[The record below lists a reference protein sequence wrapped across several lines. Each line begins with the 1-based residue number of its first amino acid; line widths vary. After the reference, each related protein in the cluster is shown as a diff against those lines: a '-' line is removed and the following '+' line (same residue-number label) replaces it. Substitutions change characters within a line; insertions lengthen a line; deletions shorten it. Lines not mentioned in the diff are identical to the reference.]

1 MCEQHYHG
9 AVLCAL
15 GWACWKTYV
24 GRPEADQ
31 ARRTAMNVLAGGLL
45 GEDHHED
52 ALSIQE
58 AELAME
64 RRLGASEYNILVMQG
79 NLAMT
84 YARLGRVEQA
94 LQIERDIYRG
104 RLKLNGEEHED
115 TLTAAN
121 NYANSLVYLRRFE
134 EAKALLRKMIPVAR
148 RVLGECNQTTLMT
161 RWNYAGAI
169 CNDTAATLDDLR
181 EAVTTLEDA
190 GRIAR
195 RVFGGAHPFAAAIEG
210 ALRDAREALAARET

>member
-1 MCEQHYHG
+1 
-9 AVLCAL
+9 
-15 GWACWKTYV
+15 
-24 GRPEADQ
+24 
-31 ARRTAMNVLAGGLL
+31 
-45 GEDHHED
+45 
-52 ALSIQE
+52 
-58 AELAME
+58 ME

-84 YARLGRVEQA
+84 YARLGRVEHA

-181 EAVTTLEDA
+181 DAVTTLEETEQT
-190 GRIAR
+190 AR
-195 RVFGGAHPFAAAIEG
+195 RVLGGANPLVGEIETSLREARAALSAGDMNSISDAVG
-210 ALRDAREALAARET
+210 AL

>member
-1 MCEQHYHG
+1 
-9 AVLCAL
+9 
-15 GWACWKTYV
+15 
-24 GRPEADQ
+24 
-31 ARRTAMNVLAGGLL
+31 MNVLAGGLL
-45 GEDHHED
+45 GADHHED

-148 RVLGECNQTTLMT
+148 RVLGERNQTTLMT
-161 RWNYAGAI
+161 RWNYAVALCKDDG
-169 CNDTAATLDDLR
+169 ATLDDLR
-181 EAVTTLEDA
+181 EGVTMLEDA
-190 GRIAR
+190 ERTAR
-195 RVFGGAHPFAAAIEG
+195 RVLGGANPLVGDIETCLRVSRAVLADRGVESTFESFSEAFAAMTPSPRG
-210 ALRDAREALAARET
+210 

>member
-1 MCEQHYHG
+1 
-9 AVLCAL
+9 
-15 GWACWKTYV
+15 
-24 GRPEADQ
+24 
-31 ARRTAMNVLAGGLL
+31 MNVLAGGLL
-45 GEDHHED
+45 GADHHED

-134 EAKALLRKMIPVAR
+134 EAKVLLRKMIPVAR
-148 RVLGECNQTTLMT
+148 RVLGESNQTTLMT

-169 CNDTAATLDDLR
+169 CNDTAATLDDLGD
-181 EAVTTLEDA
+181 AVTTL
-190 GRIAR
+190 
-195 RVFGGAHPFAAAIEG
+195 
-210 ALRDAREALAARET
+210 

>member
-1 MCEQHYHG
+1 MS
-9 AVLCAL
+9 VL
-15 GWACWKTYV
+15 G
-24 GRPEADQ
+24 
-31 ARRTAMNVLAGGLL
+31 GGLS
-45 GEDHHED
+45 EARHHED
-52 ALSIQE
+52 ALSVYE

-148 RVLGECNQTTLMT
+148 RVLGERNQTTLMT
-161 RWNYAGAI
+161 RWNYAVALCKDDG
-169 CNDTAATLDDLR
+169 ATLDDLR
-181 EAVTTLEDA
+181 EGVTMLEDA
-190 GRIAR
+190 DRVAR
-195 RVFGGAHPFAAAIEG
+195 RVLGGLNPVAAGIQKNLQAVR
-210 ALRDAREALAARET
+210 AALAAARKGESIRGWTHKRHL